1 MLPQVAEKQKKKEL
15 GQYFTPENVVAFMY
29 EMMKLFLPKRNKRP
43 IKIIDPAC
51 GEGIFLKYALE
62 HKITSGVNLFGCDID
77 SKVETE
83 WTRFDI
89 FNRLHLFIWDGL
101 LDDEEKGV
109 KKNSF
114 DLAIGNP
121 PYGGTGLA
129 ELGRLLRVKE
139 GRNLITRHKATDLFG
154 KEETLVEK
162 KKVGSEIDISS
173 DLFSK
178 REVAELIQS
187 ANTLYSDFESWKKE
201 PNKGEAQEDK
211 EQFSFENMHAI
222 EPGKKRKEYMLKM
235 YDQIRKDKNL
245 LLSSKDIRKLM
256 TYPIEILFTER
267 FLQLAKPGGL
277 IAIILPEGIFANA
290 QTQYF
295 RDWLLQK
302 GRPLAIVSLPRKVFA
317 GAGANA
323 KTTILFM
330 KKRKAGETL
339 KGTVKKKVLLTSPN
353 QGNGSNVDL
362 EKYFEEVLD
371 RAKKMRQQRWV
382 KITIQC

>member
-29 EMMKLFLPKRNKRP
+29 EMVKLFLPKRSKKL
-43 IKIIDPAC
+43 IKMIDPAC

-77 SKVETE
+77 RMVEKE
-83 WTRFDI
+83 WKKLNVFGK
-89 FNRLHLFIWDGL
+89 LHLYIYDGL
-101 LDDEEKGV
+101 MDEDENGI

-114 DLAIGNP
+114 DLVIGNP

-129 ELGRLLRVKE
+129 ELSRLLENNTAKEKKIINLFGEEEKIKEKVKE
-139 GRNLITRHKATDLFG
+139 NSMSFLNNQS
-154 KEETLVEK
+154 TL
-162 KKVGSEIDISS
+162 
-173 DLFSK
+173 SK
-178 REVAELIQS
+178 SQS
-187 ANTLYSDFESWKKE
+187 QLVRLTNTLKDSYESWKIQGSRNEIGNSEKT
-201 PNKGEAQEDK
+201 Q
-211 EQFSFENMHAI
+211 QYLFENI
-222 EPGKKRKEYMLKM
+222 YRLPPGKERTESLLKVNKAWRKFANEVQLPPKYIKVL
-235 YDQIRKDKNL
+235 INF
-245 LLSSKDIRKLM
+245 
-256 TYPIEILFTER
+256 PIEILFTER

-330 KKRKAGETL
+330 KKRKTGET
-339 KGTVKKKVLLTSPN
+339 VKNTARKKVLLTSPN
-353 QGNGSNVDL
+353 QGNGSNIDL

-371 RAKKMRQQRWV
+371 ATKKMR
-382 KITIQC
+382 K